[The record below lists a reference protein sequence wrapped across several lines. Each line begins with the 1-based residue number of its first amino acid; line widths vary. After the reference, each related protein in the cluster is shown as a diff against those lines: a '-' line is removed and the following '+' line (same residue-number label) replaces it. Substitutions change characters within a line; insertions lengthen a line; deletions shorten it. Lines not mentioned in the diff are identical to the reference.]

1 MDREAAPRRIG
12 GLRAP
17 LQSLDEVAMIE
28 LDVEGDASEVLGR
41 KLERGLRKIDAV
53 IVADPGARER
63 WPHLAGIAARDVEK
77 GEGLGDSIKCGV
89 EDLPHLFVRE
99 GVGIH

>member
-1 MDREAAPRRIG
+1 MDCLKQAELAVGCEVMDREAAPRRIG

-28 LDVEGDASEVLGR
+28 LDVEGDAGEILGR

-53 IVADPGARER
+53 MG
-63 WPHLAGIAARDVEK
+63 
-77 GEGLGDSIKCGV
+77 
-89 EDLPHLFVRE
+89 
-99 GVGIH
+99 